1 MQVEKSKDQ
10 LCGSKPKYLKTLK
23 KSAVEN
29 EIKMWKTSRE
39 KIHKAQM
46 NTPGEESLK
55 TRKKGKAK
63 LAIGN

>member
-1 MQVEKSKDQ
+1 MQ
-10 LCGSKPKYLKTLK
+10 LRMKT
-23 KSAVEN
+23 
-29 EIKMWKTSRE
+29 KMKTSRE

-63 LAIGN
+63 LATGN

>member
-1 MQVEKSKDQ
+1 MK
-10 LCGSKPKYLKTLK
+10 
-23 KSAVEN
+23 
-29 EIKMWKTSRE
+29 IKMWKTSRE

-63 LAIGN
+63 LAIDNQC

>member
-1 MQVEKSKDQ
+1 MQ
-10 LCGSKPKYLKTLK
+10 LRMKT
-23 KSAVEN
+23 
-29 EIKMWKTSRE
+29 KMWKTSRE
-39 KIHKAQM
+39 KIHKARM